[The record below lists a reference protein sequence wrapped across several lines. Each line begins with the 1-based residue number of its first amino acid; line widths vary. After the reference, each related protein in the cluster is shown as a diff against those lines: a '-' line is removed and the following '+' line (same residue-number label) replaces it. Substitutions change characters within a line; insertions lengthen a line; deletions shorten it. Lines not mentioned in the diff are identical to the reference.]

1 MKYLSLL
8 LLAGCATIEPK
19 SWDRCNTGR
28 VIDACDVTDYP
39 PLTAQLPPW
48 PFPRLVEEPPKPQT
62 EDTPSGRL
70 LKKLGK

>member
-48 PFPRLVEEPPKPQT
+48 PFPLLVEEPPKPQT